1 MNQYLQRQ
9 TALRSQLSAS
19 GYDAMVVFGY
29 ENIRYLCGFSG
40 HAATLLIS
48 AEQCLL
54 ITDYRYVERAQ
65 AEAEHA
71 EVILRQRDHE
81 SLGQCLSR
89 LSGELKALA
98 FDAAHIDVGQWQEI
112 SGELSGRTVTPT
124 RGLVEQLRQVK
135 TAEEIDCIRQAAQI
149 ADKALA
155 DTLSLVKAGVSERD
169 LALELDYR
177 MQKLGS
183 EGVSF
188 DTILLFGARSALP
201 HGSPSTQKLKHG
213 DLILIDFGAV
223 VGGYR
228 SDMTRTYVY
237 GMPCHRQRAMFD
249 TVQTAQQ
256 AALAHA
262 SSGVDCQVLN
272 TAAHAVLQNSEFARY
287 AGEGLGHGLG
297 LFLHE
302 QPFIKPGVDYRL
314 EAGNVITIEPGIY
327 IPQFGGVRLEED
339 IVITA
344 SGYELLT
351 HAPQDF
357 EL

>member
-1 MNQYLQRQ
+1 MSQYLQRQ
-9 TALRSQLSAS
+9 TRMRSQLLTSDYE
-19 GYDAMVVFGY
+19 GMLVFGY

-48 AEQCLL
+48 HEQCLL
-54 ITDYRYVERAQ
+54 ITDYRYFERASK
-65 AEAEHA
+65 EAEQT
-71 EVILRQRDHE
+71 EVVLRHRDTE
-81 SLGQCLSR
+81 SLGQCLNR
-89 LSGELKALA
+89 LSGQLKVLA
-98 FDAAHIDVGQWQEI
+98 FDAAHIDVGQWQQI
-112 SGELSGRTVTPT
+112 SGELSGRVLMPTP
-124 RGLVEQLRQVK
+124 GLVEQLRQVK
-135 TAEEIDCIRQAAQI
+135 TTHEVNRIRQAAQI
-149 ADKALA
+149 ADQALA
-155 DTLSLVKAGVSERD
+155 DTLPLIKEGVSERE

-201 HGSPSTQKLKHG
+201 HGNPSTQQLRHG

-223 VGGYR
+223 VDGYR

-237 GMPCHRQRAMFD
+237 GTPSTKQRAMFD

-256 AALAHA
+256 AALARA
-262 SSGVDCQVLN
+262 CSGADCQVLN
-272 TAAHAVLQNSEFARY
+272 EAAHAVLLNSEFAQY

-302 QPFIKPGVDYRL
+302 QPFIKPGVNYQL
-314 EAGNVITIEPGIY
+314 EPGNVITIEPGIY
-327 IPQFGGVRLEED
+327 IPGYGGVRLEED
-339 IVITA
+339 IALTE

-351 HAPQDF
+351 HSPQHF

>member
-1 MNQYLQRQ
+1 MSQYIQRQ
-9 TALRSQLSAS
+9 TSLRNQLLTS
-19 GYDAMVVFGY
+19 GYEGMLVFGY

-48 AEQCLL
+48 HEQCLL
-54 ITDYRYVERAQ
+54 ITDYRYFERAQ
-65 AEAEHA
+65 KEAEQA
-71 EVILRQRDHE
+71 EVVLRHRDTE

-89 LSGELKALA
+89 LSGQLKVLA
-98 FDAAHIDVGQWQEI
+98 FDAAHIDVGQWQQI
-112 SGELSGRTVTPT
+112 SKELSGRVLTPIL
-124 RGLVEQLRQVK
+124 GLVEQLRQVK
-135 TAEEIDCIRQAAQI
+135 TAHEITRIRQAAQI
-149 ADKALA
+149 ADQALA
-155 DTLSLVKAGVSERD
+155 DTLPLIKEGVSERD

-201 HGSPSTQKLKHG
+201 HGNPSKQTLQHG

-223 VGGYR
+223 VDGYR

-237 GMPCHRQRAMFD
+237 GTPSTRQRAMFD

-256 AALAHA
+256 AALARA
-262 SSGVDCQVLN
+262 RAGLDCQVLN
-272 TAAHAVLQNSEFARY
+272 EAAHAVLLDSDFAQY

-302 QPFIKPGVDYRL
+302 QPFIKSGVNYHL
-314 EAGNVITIEPGIY
+314 EQGNVITIEPGIY
-327 IPQFGGVRLEED
+327 IPGYGGVRLEED
-339 IVITA
+339 IAITEA
-344 SGYELLT
+344 GYELLT
-351 HAPQDF
+351 HSPQHF